1 MKQGRA
7 WVFGDSVDTDV
18 IIPGQYL
25 DNYSPEFLAK
35 HVMEGIDPAFSSQV
49 RKGDIIV
56 AGKYFGIGSSREQAA
71 TALKAAGIEIILA
84 ESFAR
89 IFFRNA
95 VNLGMLPIVCHGCAG
110 KFRSG
115 DELCVDIEHG
125 KASDSKDSK
134 RSLDFKPLSP
144 TISRIYEAGGLIN
157 LLRSETGQRNAD
169 EKNNEA

>member
-1 MKQGRA
+1 MKRGRA
-7 WVFGDSVDTDV
+7 WVFGDAVDTDV

-35 HVMEGIDPAFSSQV
+35 HVMEGIDPTFSSKV
-49 RKGDIIV
+49 AKGDIIV

-71 TALKAAGIEIILA
+71 IALKAAGVGIILA

-95 VNLGMLPIVCHGCAG
+95 INLGMLPIVCPGCTRM
-110 KFRSG
+110 FHSG
-115 DELCVDIEHG
+115 DELCIDVEQG
-125 KASDSKDSK
+125 KVFDSKDPK

-144 TISRIYEAGGLIN
+144 MISRIYEAGGLVN
-157 LLRSETGQRNAD
+157 LLRAEIAPRNAD
-169 EKNNEA
+169 KKDNEA

>member
-1 MKQGRA
+1 MKCGRA
-7 WVFGDSVDTDV
+7 WVFGDAIDTDV

-35 HVMEGIDPAFSSQV
+35 HVMEGIDPTFPSRVA
-49 RKGDIIV
+49 KGDIIV

-71 TALKAAGIEIILA
+71 IALKAVGVEIILA

-95 VNLGMLPIVCHGCAG
+95 INLGMLPIVCPGCSG

-115 DELCVDIEHG
+115 NELCVDIEKG
-125 KASDSKDSK
+125 KVFDSKDPK
-134 RSLDFKPLSP
+134 QSLGFKPLSP
-144 TISRIYEAGGLIN
+144 MISKIYEAGGLVN
-157 LLRSETGQRNAD
+157 LLRAEVHQRNH
-169 EKNNEA
+169 